1 MLRVKRLARKG
12 AGDVLAGGTKQ
23 IKRTPEIIEAE
34 FANLLTV
41 SMLVFFVMLTLPGS
55 VDHEQI
61 SKWCDPEGKGNDS
74 CAGRAFYWV
83 GQFICVAMSGICF
96 LLSSFLLISY
106 RLLHILPD
114 ELAECDIFFHQYQ
127 EEIFAA
133 YFLLLGSMFVGMWP
147 VAVLYYIQYTNYA
160 IVLVGSPA
168 AFVSFFL
175 LYWFPKEHMQALEKI
190 KSHRQAEAGL
200 KMGTANPLA
209 VEVDT
214 ETMED
219 ALKATNLTFV
229 KYLSKFQDAQIQ
241 PIQLA
246 ILTTSD
252 LVGTLDIPLGDAL
265 RMVESFKTRRW
276 NRS

>member
-1 MLRVKRLARKG
+1 
-12 AGDVLAGGTKQ
+12 
-23 IKRTPEIIEAE
+23 
-34 FANLLTV
+34 
-41 SMLVFFVMLTLPGS
+41 
-55 VDHEQI
+55 
-61 SKWCDPEGKGNDS
+61 
-74 CAGRAFYWV
+74 
-83 GQFICVAMSGICF
+83 
-96 LLSSFLLISY
+96 
-106 RLLHILPD
+106 
-114 ELAECDIFFHQYQ
+114 
-127 EEIFAA
+127 
-133 YFLLLGSMFVGMWP
+133 MFVGMWP
-147 VAVLYYIQYTNYA
+147 VAILYYVQYTNIA
-160 IVLVGSPA
+160 IVIFGIPT
-168 AFVSFFL
+168 AFGAFFL